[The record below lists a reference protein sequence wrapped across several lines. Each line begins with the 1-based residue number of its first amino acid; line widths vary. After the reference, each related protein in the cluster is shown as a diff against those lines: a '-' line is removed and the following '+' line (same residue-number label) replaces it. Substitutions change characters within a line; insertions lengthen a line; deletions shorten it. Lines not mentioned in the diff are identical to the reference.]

1 MRRSPHLL
9 QLSREH
15 HTALVLAKRAQRLAR
30 GTAAAAQEFMD
41 ELPAVFEH
49 ELEPHFQVEE
59 IALLSALRDAQAA
72 DGADGAEDVVAMVER
87 TLLEHAGLR
96 ELVRRI
102 GGQDFSSL
110 AAFGELLDGHVRF
123 EERELFNR
131 AESLLSPEALAR
143 IDEAHRQMGAG
154 CRSTLPS

>member
-30 GTAAAAQEFMD
+30 GTAAEARVFMS
-41 ELPAVFEH
+41 ELPEIFDQA
-49 ELEPHFQVEE
+49 LEPHFQVEE

-72 DGADGAEDVVAMVER
+72 DGADGTGEVVSMVER

-96 ELVRRI
+96 ELVRKI

-110 AAFGELLDGHVRF
+110 AAFGELLDVHVRF

-143 IDEAHRQMGAG
+143 IDEAHRQLGAG

>member
-1 MRRSPHLL
+1 MRRSPQLL

-15 HTALVLAKRAQRLAR
+15 HTALVLAKRAQRLAK
-30 GTAAAAQEFMD
+30 GTAIDAREFMAT
-41 ELPAVFEH
+41 LPAVFEQ

-59 IALLSALRDAQAA
+59 IALLSALRAA
-72 DGADGAEDVVAMVER
+72 ESAAEVTAMVER

-96 ELVRRI
+96 ELMQQI
-102 GGQDFSSL
+102 GRQDFSSL
-110 AAFGELLDGHVRF
+110 AAFGELLDAHVRF

-131 AESLLSPEALAR
+131 AEALLSPADLAR
-143 IDEAHRQMGAG
+143 VDEAHRQLGAG

>member
-72 DGADGAEDVVAMVER
+72 DGAEDVVSMVER

-96 ELVRRI
+96 ELARRI

-110 AAFGELLDGHVRF
+110 AVFGELLDGHVRF